1 MVTACKAL
9 TAATSGL
16 TQWLIAL
23 GCWASQE
30 AMKDQLQHL
39 KGSQVSRQP
48 SQQTAKSVYSQV
60 SRQPNQQAAKS
71 AGSQVSIQSSQHT
84 AKSAGSQV
92 SRQPSQQT
100 AESAGS
106 QVSRQASISDKVVV
120 CRSTPPALRAALKVK
135 LVAST
140 VREEL
145 TM

>member
-48 SQQTAKSVYSQV
+48 SQQ
-60 SRQPNQQAAKS
+60 
-71 AGSQVSIQSSQHT
+71 AGQH
-84 AKSAGSQV
+84 Q
-92 SRQPSQQT
+92 
-100 AESAGS
+100 
-106 QVSRQASISDKVVV
+106 DKLADKLAV